1 MSMTRKERE
10 YVRGLEHQIVALR
23 EGFSTVARERDAA
36 QDELRLLKTRGSF
49 VNDDAAMMVARMI
62 EANAALTE
70 AFARAMSFDTV
81 KTRTPR

>member
-1 MSMTRKERE
+1 MAMTRKERLHMKD
-10 YVRGLEHQIVALR
+10 LERRLESLR
-23 EGFSTVARERDAA
+23 EGFNTVSRERDAA
-36 QDELRLLKTRGSF
+36 QDELRVLKTRGSF

-70 AFARAMSFDTV
+70 AFARAMSFDTI